1 MSINICIFDGLILDD
16 MEFIYKTKWIA
27 FLLFILLMIGCQS
40 SNDENSVEELESRIQ
55 LRLVDAPGDY
65 LEVNVIIN
73 DIRYNPSDD
82 DEGWISFGEP
92 DDYPIEVDLTEL
104 IAGNDLLLMDE
115 IIPSGE
121 IKQIRLVLG
130 EGNTLVIEDDNGE
143 PFTVPLNTP
152 SAQQSGLKLHLDT
165 FLEPGFTYVYILDW
179 DVNESIVQAGSSG
192 NYNLHPVINLIAQVN
207 SGSISGIVMDD
218 LIPLQDIVVQAYTG
232 NNEYVTSTIT
242 NNLGEFLVSGLVEG
256 EYILKI
262 EEMGYEPYESPENVN
277 VINGAIADA
286 GIILLIPL

>member
-1 MSINICIFDGLILDD
+1 MN
-16 MEFIYKTKWIA
+16 FIYRNKWIG
-27 FLLFILLMIGCQS
+27 FLLFIVLLMSCQS
-40 SNDENSVEELESRIQ
+40 NNDDNLSEGELNTRIQ

-73 DIRYNPSDD
+73 DIRYNPSDG

-92 DDYPIEVDLTEL
+92 ADYPIEVDLTEL
-104 IAGNDLLLMDE
+104 IAGNDLLLTDE
-115 IIPSGE
+115 VIPSGE

-179 DVNESIVQAGSSG
+179 DVNESIVEAGNSG

-207 SGSISGIVMDD
+207 SGSISGIVMDESAP
-218 LIPLQDIVVQAYTG
+218 IQDAVVEAYTA

-242 NNLGEFLVSGLVEG
+242 NELGEFLVSGIVEG
-256 EYILKI
+256 EYVLKI
-262 EEMGYEPYESPENVN
+262 EELGYEPYESPEIIN
-277 VINGAIADA
+277 VINGAISDV
-286 GIILLIPL
+286 GTILLTPL